1 MATAVIAA
9 VVVSA
14 LAPLVV
20 ALLKGRGVVDVPGS
34 RTLHEVPTPR
44 GGGLAVAPAV
54 VTATLLTVDR
64 STVLLVVI
72 LGAVA
77 LAIVGLIDD
86 LRGLPALPRL
96 GIQVIAALVV
106 AIVVSEGVV
115 PWPLLSIPA
124 GAFACVY
131 YVNAF
136 NFMDGINGIS
146 VVQSIVGGIHLA
158 VVGHLIDS
166 DSVVAIGVACAVAAA
181 AFAPWNAPRARM
193 FLGDIGSYFLGFLLA
208 ATALTAVI
216 SGAPVLLVAAPF
228 SLYVLDTS
236 TTLVRRIH
244 RGVRIT
250 DAHREHA
257 FQRLVSSGRSHTFV
271 SLLVLLACAL
281 SSAAVLLVDGVGV
294 ATETIIGLLAW
305 IPAGAFVFA
314 GSRAVVGS
322 DG

>member
-14 LAPLVV
+14 LAPLVAV
-20 ALLKGRGVVDVPGS
+20 LLTRRGVVDVKGS
-34 RTLHEVPTPR
+34 RTLHELPTPR

-54 VTATLLTVDR
+54 VAATLLTVDR

-96 GIQVIAALVV
+96 GIQVIAALFV
-106 AIVVSEGVV
+106 AVVVSEGVV
-115 PWPLLSIPA
+115 PWPLFSIPA
-124 GAFACVY
+124 GTFACVY

-166 DSVVAIGVACAVAAA
+166 DSVVAIGVACASATA

-208 ATALTAVI
+208 ATALAAVI
-216 SGAPVLLVAAPF
+216 SGAPVLLVVAPF

-236 TTLVRRIH
+236 TTLVRRIR

-314 GSRAVVGS
+314 GSRAVVVA
-322 DG
+322 DD

>member
-20 ALLKGRGVVDVPGS
+20 ALLTRRGVVDVPGS

-54 VTATLLTVDR
+54 VATTLLTVDW
-64 STVLLVVI
+64 STVLLVVV

-106 AIVVSEGVV
+106 AIVV

-146 VVQSIVGGIHLA
+146 VAQSVVGGTHLA

-166 DSVVAIGVACAVAAA
+166 DPVMTIGIACAAAAA

-208 ATALTAVI
+208 ATALAAVI

-236 TTLVRRIH
+236 TTLVRRIR

-257 FQRLVSSGRSHTFV
+257 FQRLVSSGRSHTVV
-271 SLLVLLACAL
+271 SLLVFFACAL
-281 SSAAVLLVDGVGV
+281 SSAAVLIADGAGL
-294 ATETIIGLLAW
+294 AAETTIGLLAW
-305 IPAGAFVFA
+305 IPAGAFVFS
-314 GSRAVVGS
+314 GSRAVAGA

>member
-14 LAPLVV
+14 LAPLVL
-20 ALLKGRGVVDVPGS
+20 ALLTRRGVVDVPGS

>member
-20 ALLKGRGVVDVPGS
+20 ALLTRRGVVDVPGS
-34 RTLHEVPTPR
+34 RTLHELPTPR

-54 VTATLLTVDR
+54 VVATLLTVDW
-64 STVLLVVI
+64 STVLLVVV

-106 AIVVSEGVV
+106 AVVVSEGVV

-146 VVQSIVGGIHLA
+146 VAQSVVGGTHLA

-166 DSVVAIGVACAVAAA
+166 DPVMTIGIACAVAAA

-208 ATALTAVI
+208 ATALAAVI

-228 SLYVLDTS
+228 SLYVLDTA
-236 TTLVRRIH
+236 TTLLRRIR

-257 FQRLVSSGRSHTFV
+257 FQRLVSSGRSHTVV
-271 SLLVLLACAL
+271 SLLVLLAGTVA
-281 SSAAVLLVDGVGV
+281 SAAVLIADGAGL
-294 ATETIIGLLAW
+294 AAETTIGLLAW

-314 GSRAVVGS
+314 GSRAVAGT